1 MRETTQKKGYL
12 QVFLA
17 GTLWGTI
24 GLFVTAMSEYGAS
37 SALTSFLRIFFAF
50 LILLTIT
57 VFKFGWK
64 SFLISKRDLLSCAL
78 LGLICQGIYNV
89 FYSYAIVM
97 TGVTISAVLL
107 NVAPVFTALVSY
119 LLFSEKITW
128 IKKAALVMN
137 VVGCSLAAT
146 GGHISSDSASFI
158 GILFGVGAGFCYSL
172 TAIIGRIAGSK
183 TNAFVVSTYSYFFA
197 AIFLGIFMKPWDMS
211 FHIKKEV
218 WIIGFL
224 YALIPTAIGYL
235 LYYMGVQ
242 KIRESSK
249 VPVIASIETIVASLL
264 GMLVYQ
270 EQMKGMNFLGI
281 ILVMG
286 SVVLMNQQNMFSR
299 IDSF

>member
-1 MRETTQKKGYL
+1 MKDATQKKGYL

-17 GTLWGTI
+17 GILWGTI
-24 GLFVTAMSEYGAS
+24 GLFVTDMSHNGAS

-50 LILLTIT
+50 LILLVIT

-64 SFLISKRDLLSCAL
+64 SLIIPKRDLLSCAL
-78 LGLICQGIYNV
+78 LGLICQGIYNI
-89 FYSYAIVM
+89 FYSYAVVM

-119 LLFSEKITW
+119 VLFSEKITW
-128 IKKAALVMN
+128 IKGTALVIN
-137 VVGCSLAAT
+137 VIGCSLAAT
-146 GGHISSDSASFI
+146 SGHISSGAVSLI
-158 GILFGVGAGFCYSL
+158 GILFGVAAGFCYSL

-183 TNAFVVSTYSYFFA
+183 INAFVVSTYSYFFA
-197 AIFLGIFMKPWDMS
+197 AVFLAVFMKPWNMS
-211 FHIKKEV
+211 FYIEKEV

-249 VPVIASIETIVASLL
+249 VPVIASVETVVAAVL

-270 EQMKGMNFLGI
+270 EQIRGMNFLGI
-281 ILVMG
+281 LLVMG
-286 SVVLMNQQNMFSR
+286 SVVLMNQPLKKD
-299 IDSF
+299 IW